1 MDVEF
6 KLFGELT
13 IRQFGYV
20 AGGALVAFVCYVSF
34 TDIPIIRWPLVV
46 FFGILGI
53 MLAVFKVNDRPFEV
67 WLANFIFALF
77 TSQRRIWKKSA
88 KTPEILRSM
97 SVNSVSKG
105 NSNVSINRA
114 PLSSVYV
121 PTEEVEENISK
132 EDKEEMDR
140 LNELDKLWG
149 GSTNKV
155 ENTKTNIQEVVQ
167 NVPIAVPTV
176 TTKDE
181 VIQTFSK
188 PAISIP
194 KDLEVKKTE
203 DVKEVKQIA
212 RIDLDDIL
220 PTKVS
225 REDLLGKMDEK
236 SGVDEPIIPDETQ
249 LVSNKVA
256 SVVEDKLEVK
266 EDKNEKY
273 VDTLK
278 SQLEEQ
284 NKIINSL
291 REKSLESKVITEPKK
306 IVLEEK
312 KLEINEKK
320 TEPINDEKPIE
331 KVNYV
336 SGTVK
341 DKSGKGLSNV
351 TLIIKDS
358 KFRPVRATRTN
369 NLGAFNIT
377 TSLPNGDYS
386 LEAVRSGMNFDT
398 IDFNL
403 DGTDSKEF
411 ELVSI

>member
-34 TDIPIIRWPLVV
+34 ADIPLIRWPLVV

-386 LEAVRSGMNFDT
+386 LEAVRSGMNFDN
-398 IDFNL
+398 IDFSL
-403 DGTDSKEF
+403 DGSESKVF
-411 ELVSI
+411 ELVCI

>member
-34 TDIPIIRWPLVV
+34 ADIPLIRWPLVV

-53 MLAVFKVNDRPFEV
+53 MLAVFKVNDRPFEI

-121 PTEEVEENISK
+121 PTEEVDENISK

-140 LNELDKLWG
+140 LNELDKLWAG
-149 GSTNKV
+149 DSNKVV
-155 ENTKTNIQEVVQ
+155 ENTKPTIKEVLQ
-167 NVPIAVPTV
+167 NVPVAIQTISP
-176 TTKDE
+176 KEE
-181 VIQTFSK
+181 VIQTSSE

-194 KDLEVKKTE
+194 NNIEVKKPE
-203 DVKEVKQIA
+203 EHKEEKKIA
-212 RIDLDDIL
+212 RFDLDDIL
-220 PTKVS
+220 PDKVS
-225 REDLLGKMDEK
+225 REDLIGKMDEK
-236 SGVDEPIIPDETQ
+236 TGVDEPTINFEEPEVNT
-249 LVSNKVA
+249 KVA
-256 SVVEDKLEVK
+256 TVVEEKKEVVNDNSYMDK
-266 EDKNEKY
+266 
-273 VDTLK
+273 LK

-284 NKIINSL
+284 NKIINTL
-291 REKSLESKVITEPKK
+291 REKVSEPKEVVETK
-306 IVLEEK
+306 KEVLEK
-312 KLEINEKK
+312 KPEIKEEIKK
-320 TEPINDEKPIE
+320 IEPVVEDKPID

-341 DKSGKGLSNV
+341 DKNGKGLSNV

-377 TSLPNGDYS
+377 TPLPNGDYS
-386 LEAVRSGMNFDT
+386 LEAVRSGMNFDI
-398 IDFNL
+398 IDFIL

>member
-34 TDIPIIRWPLVV
+34 ADIPLIRWPLVV

-53 MLAVFKVNDRPFEV
+53 MLAVFKVNDRPFEI

-97 SVNSVSKG
+97 NVNSVSKG

-140 LNELDKLWG
+140 LNEIDKLWG
-149 GSTNKV
+149 GSSNKVV
-155 ENTKTNIQEVVQ
+155 ENTKTTIKEVVQ

-176 TTKDE
+176 TSKEE
-181 VIQTFSK
+181 VIQTFSE

-194 KDLEVKKTE
+194 KDIEVKKTE
-203 DVKEVKQIA
+203 DIKEVKKIP
-212 RIDLDDIL
+212 RFDLDDIL

-225 REDLLGKMDEK
+225 REDLIGKMDEK
-236 SGVDEPIIPDETQ
+236 TGVDQPAINFDEPVVNT
-249 LVSNKVA
+249 KVA
-256 SVVEDKLEVK
+256 TVLEEKKEEVKDNSYMDKLK
-266 EDKNEKY
+266 
-273 VDTLK
+273 T
-278 SQLEEQ
+278 QLEEQ
-284 NKIINSL
+284 NKIINNL
-291 REKSLESKVITEPKK
+291 REKVSEPKEVVETKK

-312 KLEINEKK
+312 PEIKEEIKK
-320 TEPINDEKPIE
+320 IEQVIEEKPIE

-341 DKSGKGLSNV
+341 DKNGKGLSNV

-398 IDFNL
+398 IDFIL